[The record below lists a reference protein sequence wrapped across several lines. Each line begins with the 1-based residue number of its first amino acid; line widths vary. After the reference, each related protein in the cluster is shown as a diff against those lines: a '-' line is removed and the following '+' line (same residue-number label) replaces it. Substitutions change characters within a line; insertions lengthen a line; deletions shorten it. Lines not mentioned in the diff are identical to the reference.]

1 MISAYPQASDAK
13 STRKYASFV
22 LGEMALP
29 TSAVVQTLSSLLLN
43 DESQYVRHCAAGALG
58 CLGIRAF
65 ADDDREEGEEG
76 VAGPMSAVG
85 AAVAAMIRSLEVEE
99 NRVDVSVRQGL
110 GLKECAP
117 DDLCDICEGSTWH
130 VGEQGYALEPRLRPV
145 RALS

>member
-1 MISAYPQASDAK
+1 
-13 STRKYASFV
+13 
-22 LGEMALP
+22 
-29 TSAVVQTLSSLLLN
+29 
-43 DESQYVRHCAAGALG
+43 
-58 CLGIRAF
+58 
-65 ADDDREEGEEG
+65 
-76 VAGPMSAVG
+76 
-85 AAVAAMIRSLEVEE
+85 VEE

>member
-1 MISAYPQASDAK
+1 MSRMIQRRRHLVQLGAGRACRLAVAAAQTRGVALVVAAHLGAVLVAGAAGHPQA
-13 STRKYASFV
+13 
-22 LGEMALP
+22 
-29 TSAVVQTLSSLLLN
+29 VV
-43 DESQYVRHCAAGALG
+43 V
-58 CLGIRAF
+58 
-65 ADDDREEGEEG
+65 
-76 VAGPMSAVG
+76 VGPGHVG

-130 VGEQGYALEPRLRPV
+130 VGEQGGYALEPRLRPV